1 MPHQA
6 LRTAA
11 KTHQCKLPLLSLI
24 TARKRSLGQGNV
36 FTGVCLSTGG
46 LASQHAS
53 LVTWPRGVSASRG
66 VGQTPLQENM
76 GYAQRAGRTHPTWMR
91 SCLLSIQ
98 GVRSNGDALAL
109 RDQIFLISWSISGIL
124 TKYRVAG
131 PPSPL
136 KGIQDRARWLFYQI
150 IYQSIQKE
158 TEVLFFKYSV
168 HVYMSSILCE
178 DQESSKL
185 LSHENDTNRSK
196 WNVQDTLSLH
206 NISNKIHLSK
216 TKMISLVLVA

>member
-1 MPHQA
+1 MFLQVFVCPQEVW
-6 LRTAA
+6 
-11 KTHQCKLPLLSLI
+11 LPSMHHW
-24 TARKRSLGQGNV
+24 SHDP
-36 FTGVCLSTGG
+36 GG
-46 LASQHAS
+46 
-53 LVTWPRGVSASRG
+53 SASRG

-76 GYAQRAGRTHPTWMR
+76 GYGQRVGRTHPTGMH
-91 SCLLSIQ
+91 SCLIFIQ
-98 GVRSNGDALAL
+98 WVRNNEDALAL
-109 RDQIFLISWSISGIL
+109 RGQIFLISWSISGIL

-131 PPSPL
+131 PPPLL
-136 KGIQDRARWLFYQI
+136 KGIQDEARWLFYQI

-158 TEVLFFKYSV
+158 TEALFFKYSV

-185 LSHENDTNRSK
+185 LSHENDSNRSK

-206 NISNKIHLSK
+206 NLSNKIHLSK